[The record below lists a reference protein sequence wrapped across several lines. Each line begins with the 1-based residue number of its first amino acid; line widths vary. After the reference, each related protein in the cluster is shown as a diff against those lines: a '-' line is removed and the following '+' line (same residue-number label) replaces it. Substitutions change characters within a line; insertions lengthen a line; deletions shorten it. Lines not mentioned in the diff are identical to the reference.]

1 MLKKML
7 IVVALS
13 GMSLLAVAEERDAR
27 NEAKQVIDLK
37 DGSIL
42 YVFESGK
49 MALESKFGR
58 AVVTQPGTVLTTADD
73 KNITMDGDEVERL
86 RLLLEQ
92 GRSHGKGKILIK

>member
-7 IVVALS
+7 IIVALS

-27 NEAKQVIDLK
+27 NEAKQTVDLN

-42 YVFESGK
+42 YVFKDGK

-58 AVVTQPGTVLTTADD
+58 AVVTQPGTVLTTTDG
-73 KNITMDGDEVERL
+73 KNITMVGDEVERL

-92 GRSHGKGKILIK
+92 GRSNRRGKILIN